1 MRRPTEEEVIGEW
14 LNLVEAMNVNQP
26 KKLELDEI
34 YDVWCPDESRDSRL
48 SIQQRPELKAILK
61 GALDGVMDE
70 QSLKHTSIIHRSE
83 YRKLAHMVDPH
94 YKTVMTDSMIIKWCN
109 YHIFSFEEDGW
120 ENEYNQLDD
129 SRKTRLRVRFRKRY
143 STGKELSETNS
154 KLERRINERERKEKK
169 IVNLIASN
177 PGAYEEESAD
187 LSIRREITSAASRVL
202 EERKS
207 MIGSIH
213 KQLDTMVVKELL
225 GQAMNSEDIPEW
237 LLALPPNSDSS
248 EILALLKPS
257 KGEESRLE
265 RMIEIKNQISTIDKA
280 ILDKADSKNTEIL
293 QLADEKSKLARDAR
307 ELRKQ

>member
-1 MRRPTEEEVIGEW
+1 MRRPTEEEVIGKW
-14 LNLVEAMNVNQP
+14 LDLVVAMNVNQP

-61 GALDGVMDE
+61 SALDGVMDE

-109 YHIFSFEEDGW
+109 HYIFEEDGSFW
-120 ENEYNQLDD
+120 ENVYNQLDD
-129 SRKTRLRVRFRKRY
+129 SRKTRLRVRFRKGY
-143 STGKELSETNS
+143 STGKELIETNS
-154 KLERRINERERKEKK
+154 KLERRINDRKKKEEK
-169 IVNLIASN
+169 VGNLIASN

-207 MIGSIH
+207 MIESIH
-213 KQLDTMVVKELL
+213 KQLDTMVVKELV
-225 GQAMNSEDIPEW
+225 GYAMNSEAIPEW

-265 RMIEIKNQISTIDKA
+265 RLIDIRNQISTIDRA
-280 ILDKADSKNTEIL
+280 ILDKADSKNTDIL

-307 ELRKQ
+307 KLRRQ

>member
-1 MRRPTEEEVIGEW
+1 MRRPTEDEVIKKW
-14 LNLVEAMNVNQP
+14 LNLVIAMNVNQP

-109 YHIFSFEEDGW
+109 NYIFSFDEEW
-120 ENEYNQLDD
+120 ENVYNQIDD
-129 SRKTRLRVRFRKRY
+129 SRKTRLRVRFRKGY

-154 KLERRINERERKEKK
+154 KLERRINDRKKKEEK
-169 IVNLIASN
+169 VGNLIASN

>member
-129 SRKTRLRVRFRKRY
+129 SRKTRLRVRFRKGY